1 MELVIIWYAPAGQI
15 VRIAMHRNF
24 VQKDLFRNQDVVLS
38 RKEMTSKDFRVDP
51 AVDPAVDP
59 LSLLGAEQVPVFSP
73 LWMTRL
79 FNRASG

>member
-15 VRIAMHRNF
+15 VRTAMHRNF
-24 VQKDLFRNQDVVLS
+24 VQKDLFRNQHVVLS
-38 RKEMTSKDFRVDP
+38 RKEMTSKDFR
-51 AVDPAVDP
+51 VDPAVDP